1 MMVNADCH
9 KSLVGLHMHE
19 RTEINFD
26 KIHLLL
32 KVLCCRTHTHLSSEV
47 HHVFLWLPVCYLLIC
62 VTFNYQGQ
70 YVPKV
75 SCLAVLL
82 IK

>member
-19 RTEINFD
+19 RTEKNFD

-32 KVLCCRTHTHLSSEV
+32 KALCCRTHTHLSSEV
-47 HHVFLWLPVCYLLIC
+47 HHVFL
-62 VTFNYQGQ
+62 
-70 YVPKV
+70 
-75 SCLAVLL
+75 
-82 IK
+82 